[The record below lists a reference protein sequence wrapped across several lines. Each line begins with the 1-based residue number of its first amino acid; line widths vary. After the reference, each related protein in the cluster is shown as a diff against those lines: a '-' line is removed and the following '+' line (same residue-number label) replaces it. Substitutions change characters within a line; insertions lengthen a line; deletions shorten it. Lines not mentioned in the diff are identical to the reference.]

1 MNTEPLSTLQT
12 RVSLILQV
20 RNWDDSVGWKEFYQ
34 LYSRLVLGFAR
45 RAGLN
50 HEEAEEVMQDVFKR
64 VAQTIHS
71 FDPKRKD
78 GSFRGWLLQL
88 TRWRIADKFK
98 SRPKA
103 ENQSPRRAESGEDGG
118 TRTRTVERVPEPDNA
133 DEQWEREWQLHL
145 LEAAADRV
153 ASRVKPEHF
162 QVYDLYLRQG
172 WPVPKV
178 SAKLGISPARV
189 YLIGHRIT
197 RQLKA
202 EVGKLQAQL
211 D

>member
-1 MNTEPLSTLQT
+1 MNTETPSTTRT

-20 RNWDDSVGWKEFYQ
+20 RNWEDSVSWREFYR
-34 LYSRLVLGFAR
+34 LYGRLVSGFAR
-45 RAGLN
+45 RAGLS
-50 HEEAEEVMQDVFKR
+50 HAEADDVTQDVFKR

-71 FDPKRKD
+71 FDPERKD

-88 TRWRIADKFK
+88 ARWRIADKFK

-103 ENQSPRRAESGEDGG
+103 ENQSPRRSETEGG
-118 TRTRTVERVPEPDNA
+118 GRTRTRTVERVPEPDNA
-133 DEQWEREWQLHL
+133 EEQWNREWQLRL
-145 LEAAADRV
+145 VDAAADRV
-153 ASRVKPEHF
+153 ARRVKPEHYQAF
-162 QVYDLYLRQG
+162 DLYMRQN

-178 SAKLGISPARV
+178 CAKLGLTPASV
-189 YLIGHRIT
+189 YLIGHRLT

-202 EVGKLQAQL
+202 EVAKLQSQL

>member
-1 MNTEPLSTLQT
+1 MKTEPPSTLRT

-20 RNWDDSVGWKEFYQ
+20 RNWDDAVGWKEFYL
-34 LYSRLVLGFAR
+34 LYRKLVHGFSRR
-45 RAGLN
+45 SGLS
-50 HEEAEEVMQDVFKR
+50 HSEAEDVTQDVFRR

-71 FDPKRKD
+71 FDPKRAD

-103 ENQSPRRAESGEDGG
+103 ENQSPRRSESDDRGN
-118 TRTRTVERVPEPDNA
+118 RTRTVERIPEPDDA
-133 DEQWEREWQLHL
+133 DEQWNREWQLHL
-145 LEAAADRV
+145 MEAAADRM
-153 ASRVKPEHF
+153 ARRVKPEHF
-162 QVYDLYLRQG
+162 QAFDLYMRQN

-189 YLIGHRIT
+189 YLIGHRLT

-202 EVGKLQAQL
+202 EVAKLQEEL
-211 D
+211 H